1 MGNAILKLAFNS
13 AVQGWA
19 MDDSKTKADEQTT
32 EPAEATKVDSA
43 MHEEGTAEL
52 AQAAKVDSVI
62 HEVEEIKEAVT
73 GFVTET
79 SLSDKVEQ
87 LRTNLDNLSEEVESW
102 RSWPKDTYLEVLE
115 TLKAQVEEIQSEWN
129 NVAGSMKTQRE
140 KLESLLQ
147 SFPGVI
153 ETSAIKALSL
163 RMTHLEQLVSELF
176 HESHTRDTT
185 TRARKQLIISLAA
198 LGVTVI
204 LWGAFLVLNALK

>member
-1 MGNAILKLAFNS
+1 MN
-13 AVQGWA
+13 
-19 MDDSKTKADEQTT
+19 DSKTKADEQATELV
-32 EPAEATKVDSA
+32 EPAEV
-43 MHEEGTAEL
+43 E
-52 AQAAKVDSVI
+52 SVI
-62 HEVEEIKEAVT
+62 QEVEEIKEAVT

-79 SLSDKVEQ
+79 SLSDKVEE

-115 TLKAQVEEIQSEWN
+115 TLKAQVEEIQNEWN

-176 HESHTRDTT
+176 NESHTRATT
-185 TRARKQLIISLAA
+185 IRARKQLIISLAA

>member
-1 MGNAILKLAFNS
+1 
-13 AVQGWA
+13 
-19 MDDSKTKADEQTT
+19 MDDSKTKADEKVTGGV
-32 EPAEATKVDSA
+32 EPAEV
-43 MHEEGTAEL
+43 E
-52 AQAAKVDSVI
+52 SVI
-62 HEVEEIKEAVT
+62 QEVEEIKEAVT

-79 SLSDKVEQ
+79 ALSDKVEQ

-115 TLKAQVEEIQSEWN
+115 TLKAQVEEIQNEWN
-129 NVAGSMKTQRE
+129 NVAGSMQTQRDR
-140 KLESLLQ
+140 LESLLQ

-163 RMTHLEQLVSELF
+163 RMTHLEQLVSEVF
-176 HESHTRDTT
+176 HESQARAST

-198 LGVTVI
+198 LGATVI

>member
-1 MGNAILKLAFNS
+1 MS
-13 AVQGWA
+13 
-19 MDDSKTKADEQTT
+19 DSKPKVDEQATELV
-32 EPAEATKVDSA
+32 EPAEV
-43 MHEEGTAEL
+43 E
-52 AQAAKVDSVI
+52 SVI
-62 HEVEEIKEAVT
+62 QEVAEIKEAVT

-115 TLKAQVEEIQSEWN
+115 TLKAQVEEIQNEWN
-129 NVAGSMKTQRE
+129 NVAGSMQTQRE
-140 KLESLLQ
+140 RLESLLQ

-163 RMTHLEQLVSELF
+163 RMTHLEQLVSEVF
-176 HESHTRDTT
+176 HESQARATT
-185 TRARKQLIISLAA
+185 NRARKQLIISLAA